1 MNKEINNHKDTNE
14 QVKASDHKQPN
25 VCVMS
30 EFAGQLWSKPN
41 VLGEVK
47 TSKDLS
53 PEERKELHERLEAMK
68 EKVAR
73 DQAVDKLKELGK
85 SACEALGFGNCEMFD
100 SEKQTMKKSRI
111 DTKDS
116 HFGRQ
121 FPASPAAIK
130 EKFQELYQ
138 KSN

>member
-1 MNKEINNHKDTNE
+1 MTNEISNHRNTNE
-14 QVKASDHKQPN
+14 QVKTTDNKQPN

-47 TSKDLS
+47 TSQDLS

-100 SEKQTMKKSRI
+100 SQKPSMTKSRI

-116 HFGRQ
+116 HFGRT
-121 FPASPAAIK
+121 FPASPEAIK

-138 KSN
+138 KGN